1 MEQDKYYKRY
11 EQRYQEAYKAG
22 AERWGYS
29 PDDETLEA
37 ILTKW
42 VEENHLR
49 GKKIIEFA
57 CGEGASGLILS
68 RLGCIYHGVDIAP
81 SALQKASEL
90 LKDFPQAKVT
100 ELDMVENRLEDIYD
114 AALDVMGIHMLVT
127 DTDRHK
133 YLMNMFNV
141 LKNNAPVLFFHEC
154 YRDVIYSGF
163 IESVEQWIEIN
174 KIDCTTP
181 ERRSVKVGNDEV
193 DIFIPLLPARPK
205 SKEQY
210 IKEMEGHGFA
220 VDAFHVNGESKEIQ
234 YSANIYL
241 HKP

>member
-11 EQRYQEAYKAG
+11 EQRYRAVYKAG

-29 PDDETLEA
+29 PDDETLKT
-37 ILTKW
+37 ILTEW
-42 VEENHLR
+42 VEANHLR

-68 RLGCIYHGVDIAP
+68 RLGCIYHGIDIAP
-81 SALQKASEL
+81 SALQKAREL

-100 ELDMVENRLEDIYD
+100 EFDMVENRLSDTYD

-127 DTDRHK
+127 DADRLK
-133 YLMNMFNV
+133 YLTNMNYV

-154 YRDVIYSGF
+154 YREEIYGGF
-163 IESVEQWIEIN
+163 IENVEQWIEIN

-181 ERRSVKVGNDEV
+181 ERRSVAVGSGEV

-205 SKEQY
+205 NKEQY
-210 IKEMEGHGFA
+210 INEMEEHGFV

-234 YSANIYL
+234 FSANIYI

>member
-11 EQRYQEAYKAG
+11 EQRYQTAYKAG
-22 AERWGYS
+22 AERWGFS
-29 PDDETLEA
+29 PDDETLKA
-37 ILTKW
+37 VLTEW

-68 RLGCIYHGVDIAP
+68 KLGCIYHGVDIAP
-81 SALQKASEL
+81 SALQKACEL
-90 LKDFPQAKVT
+90 LKDFPQAKIT
-100 ELDMVENRLEDIYD
+100 EFDMVETRLDDTYD
-114 AALDVMGIHMLVT
+114 AALDVMGFHMLVT
-127 DTDRHK
+127 DADRHK
-133 YLMNMFNV
+133 YLTNMFNI

-154 YRDVIYSGF
+154 YREDIYDSF
-163 IESVEQWIEIN
+163 IDSVEQWIEIT

-181 ERRSVKVGNDEV
+181 ERRSVAVGSGEV

-205 SKEQY
+205 NKEQY
-210 IKEMEGHGFA
+210 IKEMEEHSFI

-234 YSANIYL
+234 YSANIYI